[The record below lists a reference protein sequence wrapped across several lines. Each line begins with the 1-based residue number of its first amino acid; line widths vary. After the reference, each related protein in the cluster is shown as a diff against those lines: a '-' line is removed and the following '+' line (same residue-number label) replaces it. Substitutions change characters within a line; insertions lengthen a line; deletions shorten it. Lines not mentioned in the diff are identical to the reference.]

1 MLNKLKIIF
10 TLKKIVINTDPG
22 NNISDNEV
30 LEKNKAQCSWSE
42 IYYGNIDTLAR
53 LISAENILEVGVA
66 YGYHAEHLLRNLPN
80 IKYTGIDPYLANY
93 DLNDA
98 FSRDVS
104 ELFKDTSQKSM
115 DRLYSVVLSN
125 LKQNFPERAEILR
138 VKSLDANLSQQ
149 YSLVFLDGDHRYD
162 VVSQELKKFFALVHQ
177 NGILAGDDYTWPS
190 VKKAVDEFA
199 TNNQLSIHFLSKE
212 SGGYPTYFFV
222 KP

>member
-1 MLNKLKIIF
+1 MFKFLKNE
-10 TLKKIVINTDPG
+10 INAGPVKAL
-22 NNISDNEV
+22 SDNEV
-30 LEKNKAQCSWSE
+30 LEINKTQCSWLN

-53 LISAENILEVGVA
+53 LISAKNILEVGVA

-93 DLNDA
+93 DFNDA
-98 FSRDVS
+98 FSQDVS

-115 DRLYSVVLSN
+115 DRLYSAVLSN
-125 LKQNFPERAEILR
+125 LKHNFPERTEIFR
-138 VKSLDANLSQQ
+138 VKSLDAKLSEQ
-149 YSLVFLDGDHRYD
+149 YSLVFLDGDHRYEA
-162 VVSQELKKFFALVHQ
+162 VSQELKKFFALVHK
-177 NGILAGDDYTWPS
+177 NGILAGDDYTRPS

-199 TNNQLSIHFLSKE
+199 TDNQLSIHFLSKE